1 MPNFGTITLGFTLL
15 VDQPRLIGYRTV
27 ASPDSRGVT
36 RAARFSKVAAMNAVD
51 TDPGQ
56 TRRQAALADIRAIVG
71 PKGWVDDPDAMAP
84 HLTDWRR
91 LYTGRAAAMVRPAT
105 TEEVAAV
112 VARCAEARLPIVPQG
127 GNTGLVGG
135 AVPHEAGTEIVLLTD
150 RLSRIREID
159 PVGNTVTVEAGVIL
173 QDIQQAADAADRLFP
188 LALGAQGS
196 CRIGGN
202 LATNAGGLNVLR
214 YGNARDLVLGLEVVL
229 PDGRVW
235 NGLKGLRKDNT
246 GYDLKHLF
254 IGAEGTLG
262 IITAAVLKLFPHP
275 RQVMTAM
282 LAVADPAAAVALLHK
297 AQAASGGQLSAF
309 ELVPKF
315 AIDLAV
321 AHVPGVENPVGGD
334 TGWYVLLEVASP
346 STDEAVT
353 AALEAFVERS
363 FEDGLVV
370 DGTIAANEAQRAGL
384 WRLREAIIEA
394 QDRAGAQLKHDISVP
409 VARVPDFIAEATT
422 AAAAREPGVR
432 VVAFGHVGDGNVHLN
447 LVQPEGAD
455 GPAFLARADAL
466 SDAVY
471 DVAAAMGGSISA
483 EHGIGRL
490 KKGDLAARK
499 SPVALDL
506 MRRIKQA
513 IDPDGLMNPG
523 KLLE

>member
-1 MPNFGTITLGFTLL
+1 MSAL
-15 VDQPRLIGYRTV
+15 
-27 ASPDSRGVT
+27 
-36 RAARFSKVAAMNAVD
+36 D
-51 TDPGQ
+51 THPGEG
-56 TRRQAALADIRAIVG
+56 RQAAALAEIREIVG
-71 PKGWVDDPDAMAP
+71 PKGWLDDPEARAP
-84 HLTDWRR
+84 HLTDWRK
-91 LYTGRAAAMVRPAT
+91 LYTGRAAAVVRPAS

-112 VARCAEARLPIVPQG
+112 VRRCAEARIPIVPQG

-135 AVPHEAGTEIVLLTD
+135 AAPHEAGTEIVLLTD
-150 RLSRIREID
+150 RLSRIREVD
-159 PVGNTVTVEAGVIL
+159 PVGNTVTVEAGVVL
-173 QDIQQAADAADRLFP
+173 QDIQQAAAEADRLFP

-196 CRIGGN
+196 CHIGGN

-235 NGLKGLRKDNT
+235 DGLSGLRKDNT

-254 IGAEGTLG
+254 VGSEGTLG
-262 IITAAVLKLFPHP
+262 IVTAAVLKLFPQP

-282 LAVADPAAAVALLHK
+282 LAVADPAAAVSLLHK
-297 AQAASGGQLSAF
+297 AQEASGGQLVAF

-321 AHVPGVENPVGGD
+321 AHVEGVENPVGGD
-334 TGWYVLLEVASP
+334 TGWYVLLEFATP
-346 STDEAVT
+346 STESAFID
-353 AALEAFVERS
+353 ALEQFVEKT
-363 FEDGLVV
+363 FEEELVV

-394 QDRAGAQLKHDISVP
+394 QDRAGAQLKHDVSVA
-409 VARVPDFIAEATT
+409 VAKVPDFIAEAT
-422 AAAAREPGVR
+422 AVAEAEEPGVR

-455 GPAFLARADAL
+455 GAAFMARSDAL
-466 SDAVY
+466 SQAVY
-471 DVAAAMGGSISA
+471 DVVVAMGGSISA

-490 KKGDLAARK
+490 KKADLAARK

-506 MRRIKQA
+506 MRKIKRA
-513 IDPDGLMNPG
+513 LDPDGLMNPG